1 MCNIRICMAMLQAE
15 HKTGTGNNSILCE
28 VTFLVLQRYLSPP
41 FSFPKSK
48 VSCYVADKAVG
59 FYVKE
64 VGNRASGRRKGVLG

>member
-1 MCNIRICMAMLQAE
+1 MRSNFFSPSEIP
-15 HKTGTGNNSILCE
+15 
-28 VTFLVLQRYLSPP
+28 FPSPP

-64 VGNRASGRRKGVLG
+64 WVIEQAGGEKEFWDDAATQELQRP